1 MLMASFFLYSV
12 MAVMKQKNIRQ
23 AEKSL
28 KDLLDKADNNANGK
42 VELSDFLKILEAH
55 GVEVVYVRKKLCSLN
70 FTIWNNCCYAGFVEN
85 FKCGKFDKKSNIQG
99 YNQLTLL
106 FCLKWVMNNKCRDI
120 TCLTLNLVSFQVWS
134 LFYPLK
140 LNRYITGLFQT
151 GYSKLVEFY
160 PICSAPE
167 HKSNL

>member
-55 GVEVVYVRKKLCSLN
+55 GVEVVYVRKKFC
-70 FTIWNNCCYAGFVEN
+70 FP
-85 FKCGKFDKKSNIQG
+85 NIKL
-99 YNQLTLL
+99 YNL
-106 FCLKWVMNNKCRDI
+106 
-120 TCLTLNLVSFQVWS
+120 
-134 LFYPLK
+134 
-140 LNRYITGLFQT
+140 
-151 GYSKLVEFY
+151 E
-160 PICSAPE
+160 
-167 HKSNL
+167 